1 MKPLRLD
8 KAVELYKI
16 LRSHIPDVADDETAI
31 EFIGKII
38 DNARQSSTPGD
49 YVDALILMSGRSL
62 MELNEMGSEQR
73 LELFIEGLSENKIV
87 KLKTF
92 CDVMGFNHG

>member
-38 DNARQSSTPGD
+38 DSIKDSEHHDD
-49 YVDALILMSGRSL
+49 YVDAVVLMSEKDWDEIKLLDSGAIL
-62 MELNEMGSEQR
+62 Q
-73 LELFIEGLSENKIV
+73 LFIDGLSINKV
-87 KLKTF
+87 VRLKSF
-92 CDVMGFNHG
+92 FDVMGFDNG